1 MERTLSNVFYF
12 GNLNSIGGVESF
24 LYYLAKSYNKY
35 DITVFYKKGD
45 PKQIERLTKLVRVKK
60 YYGQK
65 IVCDKIFFAYFFSDV
80 IDNVTANEYAFIVH
94 ADYGVVGKRYPPILH
109 PKITKYYGVSQVA
122 CDSFHKL
129 TGKPVELLYNPID
142 ISDTKRTLLL
152 VSATRLSFEKGA
164 DRITKL
170 ATAFEQNDIPY
181 IWIIFTDK
189 YQGGVS
195 GHNFVYVDPTLD
207 ISDYLRKAD
216 YVVQLSDSEAFCYTV
231 VEALML
237 GTPVIVTKCPVFKE
251 LGIKNG
257 VNGFLVN
264 FDMTD
269 LPIADIY
276 TKKLE
281 FQYTPPKSNWENVLV
296 HKKST
301 YRKDKVVVECIKPYW
316 DLQLSKNMTY
326 KDRYEVPLARAA
338 HLSSIGLVTIV
349 DE

>member
-1 MERTLSNVFYF
+1 
-12 GNLNSIGGVESF
+12 
-24 LYYLAKSYNKY
+24 
-35 DITVFYKKGD
+35 
-45 PKQIERLTKLVRVKK
+45 
-60 YYGQK
+60 
-65 IVCDKIFFAYFFSDV
+65 
-80 IDNVTANEYAFIVH
+80 
-94 ADYGVVGKRYPPILH
+94 
-109 PKITKYYGVSQVA
+109 
-122 CDSFHKL
+122 
-129 TGKPVELLYNPID
+129 
-142 ISDTKRTLLL
+142 
-152 VSATRLSFEKGA
+152 
-164 DRITKL
+164 
-170 ATAFEQNDIPY
+170 
-181 IWIIFTDK
+181 
-189 YQGGVS
+189 
-195 GHNFVYVDPTLD
+195 
-207 ISDYLRKAD
+207 
-216 YVVQLSDSEAFCYTV
+216 
-231 VEALML
+231 ML